1 MRLLPGPGH
10 LVSVLAV
17 LGNISR
23 DQAIYPD
30 GRRFD
35 LLGGAALHVARAA
48 HQAGMACALVSVIGA
63 DLDWIR
69 SDPRLAGLGMSHVAT
84 REKPSCA
91 FTLTYTATG
100 TLARIDCSFG
110 AAESLTSH
118 CLTAIGHHTQY
129 HVCCRRPLDVAT
141 VLGRLARDGLAFS
154 ADFHLASAG
163 ELIQAALPFLPLASA
178 VFVNTAELTTLAAL
192 IDPARLAAV
201 VISDGPRE
209 ATLMRHGH
217 VTAAIQPPGA
227 PLVEATGAGDSLAG
241 TFLAARAAGLGD
253 HAALRSAVLAAT
265 QAIQVPGLIINSP

>member
-1 MRLLPGPGH
+1 M
-10 LVSVLAV
+10 SVLAV

-23 DQAIYPD
+23 DQAIYPG
-30 GRRFD
+30 GRRFG

-48 HQAGMACALVSVIGA
+48 CRAGMSCALVSVIGA

-69 SDPRLAGLGMSHVAT
+69 GDPRLAGLDLSHVAT
-84 REKPSCA
+84 REEPSCA
-91 FTLTYTATG
+91 FTLTYAATG
-100 TLARIDCSFG
+100 TLASIDCLFG

-118 CLTAIGHHTQY
+118 CLTAIGHHGQY
-129 HVCCRRPLDVAT
+129 HVCCRRPLDAAT

-163 ELIQAALPFLPLASA
+163 ELIRAALPFLSVASA
-178 VFVNTAELTTLAAL
+178 VFVNTAEFATLAAL

-201 VISDGPRE
+201 VVSDGPRE
-209 ATLMRHGH
+209 ARLMRHGRI
-217 VTAAIQPPGA
+217 TAAIQPPGA
-227 PLVEATGAGDSLAG
+227 RVAEATGAGDCLAG

-265 QAIQVPGLIINSP
+265 QAIQVPGLIISSH

>member
-1 MRLLPGPGH
+1 MRLLPGRGH
-10 LVSVLAV
+10 LVNVLAV

-35 LLGGAALHVARAA
+35 LLGGAALHVARAG
-48 HQAGMACALVSVIGA
+48 HRTGMACALVSVIGT

-69 SDPRLAGLGMSHVAT
+69 GDPRLAGLDLSYVAT
-84 REKPSCA
+84 RAEPSCA
-91 FTLTYTATG
+91 FTLTYTAVG
-100 TLARIDCSFG
+100 MLASISCSFG
-110 AAESLTSH
+110 AAESLTGH
-118 CLTAIGHHTQY
+118 CLTAIGRHGEY

-163 ELIQAALPFLPLASA
+163 ELIRAALPFLPLASA
-178 VFVNTAELTTLAAL
+178 VFVNTAEFTTLAAL

-201 VISDGPRE
+201 VVSDGPRE
-209 ATLMRHGH
+209 ARLLRHGH

-241 TFLAARAAGLGD
+241 TFLAAQAAGLGD